1 MNDRKIEY
9 TVRKVCSYFEIIVY
23 MNV

>member
-1 MNDRKIEY
+1 MNDMEIERA
-9 TVRKVCSYFEIIVY
+9 VNKVCSYFEIIVY